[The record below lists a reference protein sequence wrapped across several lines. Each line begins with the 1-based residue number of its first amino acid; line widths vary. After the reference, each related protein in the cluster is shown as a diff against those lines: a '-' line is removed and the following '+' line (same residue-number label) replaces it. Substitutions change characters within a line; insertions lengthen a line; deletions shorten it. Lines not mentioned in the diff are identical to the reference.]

1 MKEKIGK
8 YLELTKPKVTLL
20 NLLVGVTCFLLA
32 AYPTVDF
39 LKLAAFSIVGY
50 LAAGGCGVL
59 NSVYDED
66 VDKLMT
72 RTSKRAIPS
81 GYITSTKALTFGA
94 ALIVSSFVFSY
105 IFFNPLTFLMLALGL
120 VFYLPIYTIWLKR
133 TSPWNVVIGGFAGC
147 FAGFAGWAAAAGTL
161 SLMALLVGALDFI
174 WTPGHLWGLA
184 IKKIREYKT
193 AGIPMLPVKVGL
205 SKAALVVFVLNVVT
219 VAISFLFPLLG
230 LTGAVYLGFAIFAGS
245 GFLFQNRGLLFSASE
260 ANGFKAFIASMPYLA
275 LLMIGL
281 ILDKIF
287 LI

>member
-32 AYPTVDF
+32 AYPTVDL

-59 NSVYDED
+59 NSVYDGD
-66 VDKLMT
+66 IDKLMT

-81 GYITSTKALTFGA
+81 GYITSTKAVTFGT
-94 ALIVSSFVFSY
+94 ALIVSSFVFSC

-184 IKKIREYKT
+184 MKKIKEYKT

-275 LLMIGL
+275 LLMLGL